1 MLSLRRAL
9 PIIILLLAI
18 PIVAQTTSTITGT
31 VTLGGNPLPG
41 ATVTITSPQMQGFR
55 VMTTDVSGSYIFG
68 AIPPGDYKVQ
78 FTMESLQN
86 VTRSVH
92 VGLSAVTRVDADMKM
107 SAVSET
113 VTVTA
118 QAPLIENTSAA
129 TKTNFDQHEIETLP
143 TGRNYTSV
151 VQVTPGVSTDTSNNN
166 ASQSTI
172 TVYGSS
178 GAENSYFIDG
188 VNTTGVEYGFQG
200 KELNFEFIREID
212 VKTGGYEAEFGRST
226 SGFVNVVTKSGTNSM
241 DGTGHVVLK
250 NDSLSSSPKGG
261 AATDYAFKQTQ
272 VGFTFGGPIKRDS
285 LFYFG
290 SLDVQSANS
299 TKQTDPTRIE
309 QRVVAALAAFGSP
322 DENGAIRRTND
333 ARAFLAKLDWNASA
347 KRRHSLQSPKNAAAS
362 HASSTT

>member
-1 MLSLRRAL
+1 
-9 PIIILLLAI
+9 
-18 PIVAQTTSTITGT
+18 
-31 VTLGGNPLPG
+31 
-41 ATVTITSPQMQGFR
+41 MQGFR

-166 ASQSTI
+166 AYGYNIGAIYEVNRWLHPYI
-172 TVYGSS
+172 TFS
-178 GAENSYFIDG
+178 NSY
-188 VNTTGVEYGFQG
+188 T
-200 KELNFEFIREID
+200 
-212 VKTGGYEAEFGRST
+212 
-226 SGFVNVVTKSGTNSM
+226 
-241 DGTGHVVLK
+241 
-250 NDSLSSSPKGG
+250 P
-261 AATDYAFKQTQ
+261 
-272 VGFTFGGPIKRDS
+272 PIT
-285 LFYFG
+285 G
-290 SLDVQSANS
+290 SLLRPDFNQSRKS
-299 TKQTDPTRIE
+299 KPSPPLRKRSSRTRS
-309 QRVVAALAAFGSP
+309 G
-322 DENGAIRRTND
+322 
-333 ARAFLAKLDWNASA
+333 
-347 KRRHSLQSPKNAAAS
+347 
-362 HASSTT
+362 